1 MVHFERKEEVSMKD
15 MIIVGAGT
23 AGLSAAIYAQ
33 RAGLNALVLEGNTY
47 GGQIV
52 NTPDIE
58 NYPGIAHISG
68 FDFATGLYQQ
78 ALDLGAKVQYE
89 KVLEVIDEGEIK
101 VVKTAK
107 NEYKTKAL
115 ILATG
120 LVRRHIGIKNEDK
133 LTGKGISYCATCDG
147 AFFRNKVVAVNG
159 GGNVA
164 LEDAQ
169 YLADLCEKVY
179 LIHRRNEFR
188 AEQAEIKRI
197 MEKKNVEF
205 VYNSTVTKLNGEDY
219 LQSIE
224 VTDKEGRIRQL
235 DVSALFIAIGQIPL
249 NEVFKNVVDL
259 DEAGYIQ
266 ADEFGNTNHAGI
278 FAAGDC
284 RVKSLRQLTTAAS
297 DGANA
302 ATSAYHYLLSLK

>member
-1 MVHFERKEEVSMKD
+1 MKD

-33 RAGLNALVLEGNTY
+33 RSGLKALVLEGNAY

-68 FDFATGLYQQ
+68 FDFATNLYQQ

-89 KVLEVIDEGEIK
+89 KVVEVIDDGKIK
-101 VVKTAK
+101 TVKTTK
-107 NEYKTKAL
+107 NEYQTKAL

-120 LVRRHIGIKNEDK
+120 LVRRHIGLPNEDRFM
-133 LTGKGISYCATCDG
+133 GKGVSYCATCDG
-147 AFFRNKVVAVNG
+147 AFFKNKVVAVNG

-179 LIHRRNEFR
+179 VIHRRDAFR
-188 AEQAEIKRI
+188 AEQAEINRI
-197 MEKKNVEF
+197 LEKKNIEC
-205 VYNSTVTKLNGEDY
+205 VYDSTVTKLNGNDHLE
-219 LQSIE
+219 SIE
-224 VTDKEGRIRQL
+224 VRDKEGNTRQL
-235 DVSALFIAIGQIPL
+235 DVAALFVAIGQIPL
-249 NEVFKNVVDL
+249 NEAFKNIVDL
-259 DEAGYIQ
+259 DESGYIK
-266 ADEFGNTNHAGI
+266 ADELGYTNHPGI

-284 RVKSLRQLTTAAS
+284 RVKSLRQLATAAS

-302 ATSAYHYLLSLK
+302 ATSAYHYLLTLK

>member
-1 MVHFERKEEVSMKD
+1 MKD

-33 RAGLNALVLEGNTY
+33 RSGLKALVLEGNAY

-68 FDFATGLYQQ
+68 FDFATNLYQQ

-89 KVLEVIDEGEIK
+89 KVVEVIDDGAIK
-101 VVKTAK
+101 TVKTTK
-107 NEYKTKAL
+107 NEYQTKAL

-120 LVRRHIGIKNEDK
+120 LVRRHIGLPNEDRFM
-133 LTGKGISYCATCDG
+133 GKGVSYCATCDG
-147 AFFRNKVVAVNG
+147 AFFKNKVVAVNG

-179 LIHRRNEFR
+179 IIHRRDAFR
-188 AEQAEIKRI
+188 AEQAEINRI
-197 MEKKNVEF
+197 LEKKNIEC
-205 VYNSTVTKLNGEDY
+205 VYDSTVTKLNGNDHLE
-219 LQSIE
+219 SIE
-224 VTDKEGRIRQL
+224 VRDKEGNTRQL
-235 DVSALFIAIGQIPL
+235 DVAALFVAIGQIPL
-249 NEVFKNVVDL
+249 NEAFKNIVDL
-259 DEAGYIQ
+259 DESGYIK
-266 ADEFGNTNHAGI
+266 ADELGYTNHPGI

-284 RVKSLRQLTTAAS
+284 RVKSLRQLATAAS

-302 ATSAYHYLLSLK
+302 ATSAYHYLLTLK